1 MVSAI
6 SASTAAYYN
15 SLSVSKGTDWIA
27 STVTAIKN
35 ASTPAGILGALAN
48 SGNGVSISSFLSS
61 SAGFANNFATIA
73 QSNVTNSG
81 ALYAQIASAN
91 EQTTAQKK
99 TQEAI
104 DALNAQQQMVK
115 PTNSLDAVIYL
126 GDGVTIDTNA
136 NILTMS
142 DGTQIDITT
151 GNKVVDPASIIQLA
165 NGAYL
170 NTSTNILTL
179 GDGTQIDTVTGLAV

>member
-81 ALYAQIASAN
+81 ALYAQIASGN
-91 EQTTAQKK
+91 EQTAAQKK

-104 DALNAQQQMVK
+104 DALNAAQQMVK
-115 PTNSLDAVIYL
+115 PTNTLDAVIYL
-126 GDGVTIDTNA
+126 GGGVTIDTNA
-136 NILTMS
+136 NIMTMA

-151 GNKVVDPASIIQLA
+151 GNKLVDPARHH
-165 NGAYL
+165 
-170 NTSTNILTL
+170 STGQRRLSQYVDQYPNL
-179 GDGTQIDTVTGLAV
+179 G